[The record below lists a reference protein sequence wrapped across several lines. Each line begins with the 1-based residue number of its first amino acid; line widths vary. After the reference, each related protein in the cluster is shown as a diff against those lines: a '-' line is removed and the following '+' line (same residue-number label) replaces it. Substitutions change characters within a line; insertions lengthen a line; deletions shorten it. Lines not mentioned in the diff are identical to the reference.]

1 MSSQQLRAIAARE
14 VENFR
19 ADRIDLMPEVL
30 RVPAAD
36 YVDQA
41 RWEKEVRQI
50 FRRMPLALGF
60 TSEFREPGAFRTLEV
75 AGVPVLMVRGD
86 DGAIRSF
93 VNMCSHR
100 GNAVALEECGQTR
113 RFRCGYHAWSF
124 GLRGEL
130 VSVFDQE
137 NFGPIEKAD
146 YGLTPLPTAE
156 RAGIVWVTLDPTSQ
170 LDIDVFLSG
179 YGDMLES
186 LGFAETHVA
195 GRQVLKGPNWKV
207 AYDGYRDFYH
217 VPILH
222 RPTFGPDLP
231 YQADFYYWGPHV
243 RVTAPKNVQSLADTP
258 VEDWRVEDLTPGVWT
273 IFPNVS
279 IAGGRRGNLQG
290 SGTYMFSQMFPGAT
304 PFESVTIQN
313 FLSFDAPDAVDPEA
327 LRNFMNF
334 MIEVV
339 EKEDYVTGARVQKGL
354 ATGARSHVLFGRNE
368 GGGQHFHRWVD
379 ALIETPDAQ
388 LDHLFKEGVQERKDA
403 PAAR

>member
-1 MSSQQLRAIAARE
+1 MGNAELIAIAARE

-36 YVDQA
+36 YTDTG
-41 RWEKEVRQI
+41 RWQQEVKQI

-60 TSEFREPGAFRTLEV
+60 KSEFPEAGSFRTLEV
-75 AGVPVLMVRGD
+75 AGTPVLMVRGE
-86 DGAIRSF
+86 DGVVRAF

-100 GNAVALEECGQTR
+100 GNAIAVEECGQTR

-124 GLRGEL
+124 GLKGEL
-130 VSVFDQE
+130 QSVFDQD
-137 NFGPIEKAD
+137 NFGPINKAE

-156 RAGIVWVTLDPTSQ
+156 RAGIIWVTLDPAGT

-179 YGDMLES
+179 YGAMLES

-222 RPTFGPDLP
+222 RPTFGPELP
-231 YQADFYYWGPHV
+231 YQADFYHWGPHV
-243 RVTAPKNVQSLADTP
+243 RVTAPKNVEPFAARP
-258 VEDWRVEDLTPGVWT
+258 VEEWPIEDLTPGVWT

-279 IAGGRRGNLQG
+279 IAGGRRGNLRG
-290 SGTYMFSQMFPGAT
+290 SGMYMFSQMFPGAT
-304 PFESVTIQN
+304 PFESITIQN
-313 FLSFDAPDAVDPEA
+313 FLAFDKPEDVDQDG
-327 LRNFMNF
+327 LQNFMKF

-339 EKEDYVTGARVQKGL
+339 EKEDYVTGFRVQKGL
-354 ATGARSHVLFGRNE
+354 ATGARPHVLFGRNE

-379 ALIETPDAQ
+379 ALVATPDAE
-388 LDHLFKEGVQERKDA
+388 LDALFAQGVADRHT
-403 PAAR
+403 R